1 MNNKLAI
8 TSVLLAIIGAGLEVC
23 RITNASS
30 SPIEELAHLEI
41 TTYMTNLTKVNETYH
56 ITVIGVVQNNLTIN
70 VKSVKI
76 NATFY
81 DAQNNTIGK
90 SYAPTELEIFK
101 PGQRAPF
108 TLYFS
113 STEASARLEL
123 VASCV
128 KTNEEPVAG
137 LEILKETLHTYID
150 ENGYHR
156 VTGEVRNNARGKAF
170 MVKVISIYYDGK
182 GNVIALS
189 YAFTN
194 PQHIPSGGNASFEL
208 SSKPYKI
215 EPASYELLTIPHH
228 YKLTPIENYI
238 LFAILTA
245 TFIIFVVYMKRK
257 RGW

>member
-1 MNNKLAI
+1 MNKKLAI
-8 TSVLLAIIGAGLEVC
+8 ISVLLAIIGAGLEVC

-41 TTYMTNLTKVNETYH
+41 TTYMTNFTKVNETYV
-56 ITVIGVVQNNLTIN
+56 ITVIGVVQNNLTTN

-81 DAQNNTIGK
+81 DAQNSTIGK
-90 SYAPTELEIFK
+90 SYAYTELEIFK
-101 PGQRAPF
+101 PEQRAPF

-128 KTNEEPVAG
+128 KTNEEPIAG
-137 LEILKETLHTYID
+137 LKILEETLHTYID
-150 ENGYHR
+150 EKGYHII
-156 VTGEVRNNARGKAF
+156 TGEVRNDARGKAV
-170 MVKVISIYYDGK
+170 MGKVICINYDGK

-189 YAFTN
+189 RAFTN
-194 PQHIPSGGNASFEL
+194 PHNIPSGGNASFEL

-215 EPASYELLTIPHH
+215 KPASYELLVIAHH
-228 YKLTPIENYI
+228 YVLVPIENYI
-238 LFAILTA
+238 LFAILTV
-245 TFIIFVVYMKRK
+245 TLIVFIVYMKRK